1 MSYEEDIAVIKAYVQ
16 RQRERMKIREDEL
29 DWERHPESS
38 CIMARGGEF
47 GNLLYAQ
54 LLFTH
59 ENYGGWQ
66 DLRDGEIR
74 AGVLER
80 IAIDS
85 AGDTEE
91 KGDKDK
97 KVA

>member
-1 MSYEEDIAVIKAYVQ
+1 MGYEEDIAVIKAYVQ
-16 RQRERMKIREDEL
+16 RQRERMKMREDEL
-29 DWERHPESS
+29 GRERNPESS

-54 LLFTH
+54 LLFTR

-66 DLRDGEIR
+66 DLRDDEIR

-85 AGDTEE
+85 AGELQEKEE
-91 KGDKDK
+91 GK